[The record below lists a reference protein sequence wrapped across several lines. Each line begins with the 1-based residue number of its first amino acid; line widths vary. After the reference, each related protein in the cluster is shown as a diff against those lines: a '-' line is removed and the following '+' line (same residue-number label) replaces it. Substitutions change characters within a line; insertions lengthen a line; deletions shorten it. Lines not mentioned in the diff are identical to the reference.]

1 MLNSAT
7 RSKVDRLWDS
17 FWSGGISNPLIVIEQ
32 ISYLLFIKRL
42 DDRERLRE
50 KVANRTGQKY
60 ESIFPE
66 EDYRWS
72 NFKHL
77 EAQQMFDLMLN
88 KVFPFIKTLGNG
100 DSVYTQYMKDAV
112 FMIQKPS
119 LLHEAVQTIEGIK
132 MDDQDTKGDL
142 YEYLLEKLQISGV
155 NGQFRTPRHIIKMMV
170 EILDPRIEDRICDP
184 ACGTAGFLV
193 AAGEYILK
201 KYTSSQTVFEDE
213 DGKHDKIGDQLNQE
227 QWAYYKKGMFSG
239 RDFDTSMLRIS
250 AMNLMLHGIE
260 EPDIS
265 YADSLSSEYGEAGKY
280 TIVLANPPFKGN
292 IDEKNIHSKLKSVV
306 DTKKTELLFI
316 ALFLRILDLGGRC
329 ACIVPDGV
337 LFGSS
342 NAHKKIRQ
350 ALIEEN
356 QLEGI
361 ISMPSG
367 IFKPYAGVSTGI
379 LIFTKGG
386 RTNHVWF
393 YDMQADGFSLD
404 DKRDPTPDK
413 DDIPDILKRWRERD
427 ETKDTDR
434 TDKAFLVPKQEIVE
448 NGYDL
453 SINRYKQV
461 VHEEVEYEPPKVI
474 LKRLKELEAE
484 IVKELDELEKMM
496 G

>member
-1 MLNSAT
+1 MLNSVT

-17 FWSGGISNPLIVIEQ
+17 FWSGGISNPLTVIEQ

-42 DDRERLRE
+42 DDREKLRE
-50 KVANRTGQKY
+50 KMAGRTGQTY
-60 ESIFPE
+60 ETIFPE
-66 EDYRWS
+66 ENYRWS
-72 NFKHL
+72 NFKQI
-77 EAQQMFDLMLN
+77 EAQQMFELVLH

-112 FMIQKPS
+112 FLIQKPS
-119 LLHEAVQTIEGIK
+119 LLHEAVQTIDGIK

-142 YEYLLEKLQISGV
+142 YEYLLDKLQISGV
-155 NGQFRTPRHIIKMMV
+155 NGQFRTPRHIIQMMV
-170 EILDPRIEDRICDP
+170 AILDPKIEDRICDP

-193 AAGEYILK
+193 AAGEYILR
-201 KYTSSQTVFEDE
+201 KYTSPERVFEDE
-213 DGKHDKIGDQLNQE
+213 DGKHNRIGDQLTRA
-227 QWAYYKKGMFSG
+227 QWDWYTKGMFSG
-239 RDFDTSMLRIS
+239 HDFDTSMLRIS
-250 AMNLMLHGIE
+250 AMNMMLHGIE

-265 YADSLSSEYGEAGKY
+265 HADTLSSAYEEVGKY

-367 IFKPYAGVSTGI
+367 VFKPYAGVSTGI

-386 RTNHVWF
+386 RTDNVWF

-404 DKRDPTPDK
+404 DKRDK
-413 DDIPDILKRWRERD
+413 IAENDIPDIIERWKERD
-427 ETKDTDR
+427 VTKNTDR
-434 TDKAFLVPKQEIVE
+434 TGKAFFVPKSEIVE

-461 VHEEVEYEPPKVI
+461 VHEEVEYETPKVI
-474 LKRLKELEAE
+474 LEKLES
-484 IVKELDELEKMM
+484 LEKEILADILKLKDMIY
-496 G
+496 